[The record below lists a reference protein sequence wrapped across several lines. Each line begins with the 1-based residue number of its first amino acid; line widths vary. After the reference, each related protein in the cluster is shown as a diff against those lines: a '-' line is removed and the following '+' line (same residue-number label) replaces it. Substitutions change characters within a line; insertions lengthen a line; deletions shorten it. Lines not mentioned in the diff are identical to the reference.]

1 MPAPVETSHS
11 LEGPAGVLEALLAT
25 PDGGTPRAVA
35 VVCHPH
41 PQHEGTMQNK
51 VVHTLA
57 RAFVDAG
64 MPALRFNFRGVGNS
78 AGTYDEGVGETADA
92 VAAAAWLQARFPG
105 TRLWLAGFSFGAYVA
120 VRASRELDCAGL
132 VTVAPA
138 VSRFDFTH
146 LEMPGCPWLLVH
158 GDQDEIVDVDA
169 VVEWVN
175 GLDPG
180 PELTIV
186 EGSSHFFHGRLTP
199 LRERV
204 TAFIAEHDDA

>member
-1 MPAPVETSHS
+1 M
-11 LEGPAGVLEALLAT
+11 LEGPAGALEALLTEPEGST
-25 PDGGTPRAVA
+25 PHAFA

-41 PQHEGTMQNK
+41 PQHEGTMHNK

-57 RAFVDAG
+57 RAFTDAG
-64 MPALRFNFRGVGNS
+64 MPAMRFNFRGVGKS
-78 AGTYDEGVGETADA
+78 AGAYDEGEGETADA
-92 VAAAAWLQARFPG
+92 AAVAAWLQARFPG

-138 VSRFDFTH
+138 VSRFDFSR
-146 LEMPGCPWLLVH
+146 LGMPGCPWLLVH
-158 GDQDEIVDVDA
+158 GDQDEIVDVDD
-169 VVEWVN
+169 VVDWVN
-175 GLDPG
+175 TLDPG

-204 TAFIAEHDDA
+204 AAFIAEHDDA